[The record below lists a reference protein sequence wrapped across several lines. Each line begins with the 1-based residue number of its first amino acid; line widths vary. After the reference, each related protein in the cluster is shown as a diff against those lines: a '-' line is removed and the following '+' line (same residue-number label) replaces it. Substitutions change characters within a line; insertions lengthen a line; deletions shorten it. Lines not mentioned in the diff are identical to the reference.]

1 MAGLPNGLGSIL
13 VWWNVDDFSFGVVGV
28 RVKHFVTL
36 RCHDR
41 LSAFMALRR
50 YYGYTRTQ

>member
-13 VWWNVDDFSFGVVGV
+13 AWWNGGDFAFGVVGAW
-28 RVKHFVTL
+28 VKHFVTL

-41 LSAFMALRR
+41 LMAFMALRR
-50 YYGYTRTQ
+50 YCGYTRAQ